1 MLSKFSQKRGN
12 DTIQLSHLQS
22 EAALAQSD
30 FNIEKITEIQN
41 RFAGGMVCIKFPR
54 HQISWN

>member
-22 EAALAQSD
+22 EAALCCYAKQRPSD
-30 FNIEKITEIQN
+30 SRYTKVTTEVRN
-41 RFAGGMVCIKFPR
+41 SNTKL
-54 HQISWN
+54 